1 LNIKQKNLFQLL
13 KAIKVSREE
22 AVKVCNQNILD
33 DDIKTAN
40 NLKMVNLDPIM
51 DMCVKDYMV
60 FLSPNSNLV

>member
-1 LNIKQKNLFQLL
+1 M
-13 KAIKVSREE
+13 SREE

-60 FLSPNSNLV
+60 FLSPNYNLV

>member
-1 LNIKQKNLFQLL
+1 L
-13 KAIKVSREE
+13 KAVKVSRGE

-33 DDIKTAN
+33 DDIRTAN

-60 FLSPNSNLV
+60 FLNPDSNRV

>member
-1 LNIKQKNLFQLL
+1 M
-13 KAIKVSREE
+13 SRGE

-33 DDIKTAN
+33 DDIRTAN

-60 FLSPNSNLV
+60 FLNPDSNRV